1 MNPITWFL
9 LEFIFAMITTV
20 LTYFLVRSF
29 LQRKKVEINLLN
41 STVMAVVL
49 VIKFLTSS
57 YFNDSVIII
66 SSVSIITAFII
77 GWFYF
82 QSKLARTIMSAMFVF
97 LSGAI
102 SELLAGVLIMGFRPV
117 SMGEAMQFGIY
128 RILIRTLSC
137 LFLLIIIILLGRL
150 RKSLMTS
157 MSTKLVL
164 SLCIL
169 PLVSILIV
177 QQFTLHV
184 VDTTYTTTINEIIPM
199 ISIIIVNIFIFILVE
214 TIIWQNEKSKELILI
229 EAQSI
234 AQQKHILQL
243 IDNHEHIRQ
252 ISHDFKQQVDV
263 LYRLCNEKHYDEL
276 LYNLSKLSKHH
287 NSLLIVKTGNLMLD
301 TILSSKKE
309 DAVKQGVEFELK
321 LNVQPM
327 LHYIT
332 MDICILLGNAID
344 NAIEACAR
352 SHSNKKSIEMEL
364 TADSSR
370 FLFHMKNNI
379 GELPQKEGEFLKTQK
394 ADTLRHGIGL
404 QSIKQICKR
413 LDGDMTYEYD
423 NMKFAIWIYLPIN

>member
-1 MNPITWFL
+1 
-9 LEFIFAMITTV
+9 
-20 LTYFLVRSF
+20 
-29 LQRKKVEINLLN
+29 
-41 STVMAVVL
+41 
-49 VIKFLTSS
+49 
-57 YFNDSVIII
+57 
-66 SSVSIITAFII
+66 
-77 GWFYF
+77 
-82 QSKLARTIMSAMFVF
+82 
-97 LSGAI
+97 
-102 SELLAGVLIMGFRPV
+102 
-117 SMGEAMQFGIY
+117 
-128 RILIRTLSC
+128 
-137 LFLLIIIILLGRL
+137 
-150 RKSLMTS
+150 
-157 MSTKLVL
+157 
-164 SLCIL
+164 
-169 PLVSILIV
+169 
-177 QQFTLHV
+177 
-184 VDTTYTTTINEIIPM
+184 M